1 MYKKTRIITL
11 MFLLC
16 LVFTVTAPA
25 ALALDDPI
33 IPAPSAVLVDM
44 DSGRVLYGKNMNERR
59 APASLTKVM
68 TVLLTLEAIQNGE
81 ISMDDRVIAQND
93 CRYLMEE
100 DSSTSGIMP
109 GTEVSVRELLYCALL
124 QSANEACNILAT
136 HIAGSIDAFVERMN
150 AKAQELGCVNT
161 HFVTT
166 NGLPAESHY
175 STAYDLA
182 LITRAAIAYP
192 DFLTMCNTLSYT
204 PESTG
209 VNGGKTMY
217 NTNALL
223 TDQSIYGSRYLYRYA
238 SGVKTGYTRA
248 AGYCLISTA
257 EKDGVR
263 TLAVVLGCDGLLNAN
278 IDKYRNFEA
287 SIDLYEWAFR
297 NFSYRILLSPYDMVE
312 SVPVAYAKNG
322 VQAELYPQDSI
333 IALVPNDLDFRSIN
347 ISMTVYEDQLTAP
360 IAAGTVLGEVT
371 VYIDGQN
378 CGTVCLVNTDNIELS
393 QIKYM
398 RAKVAE
404 VFSSRFVVICL
415 VAIGLF
421 LFAHFVRV
429 ISYRAKRRKYWRMR
443 QRQLTEKRRRQQVM
457 EEENSETS
465 WNR

>member
-1 MYKKTRIITL
+1 MKNKKTI
-11 MFLLC
+11 LLLLIFC
-16 LVFTVTAPA
+16 MAFTMTAPA
-25 ALALDDPI
+25 ALALNDPI
-33 IPAPSAVLVDM
+33 IPAPAAVLIDLN
-44 DSGRVLYGKNMNERR
+44 SGRVLYGKNMNEQR

-68 TVLLTLEAIQNGE
+68 TVLLTLEAIRNGE
-81 ISMDDRVIAQND
+81 ISMDDRVVAQND
-93 CRYLMEE
+93 CRYLMED

-124 QSANEACNILAT
+124 QSANESCNILAT

-150 AKAQELGCVNT
+150 ARARELGCVNT

-166 NGLPAESHY
+166 NGLPADNHY

-182 LITRAAIAYP
+182 LITQAAIAYP
-192 DFLTMCNTLSYT
+192 EFLTMCNTLSYT
-204 PESTG
+204 PESQG

-217 NTNALL
+217 NTNALI
-223 TDQSIYGSRYLYRYA
+223 TDQSIYGSNYVYQYA

-263 TLAVVLGCDGLLNAN
+263 TLAVVLGCDGLSNAN

-297 NFSYRILLSPYDMVE
+297 NFSYRILLSPYNMVE
-312 SVPVAYAKNG
+312 SVPIAYAKNG

-333 IALVPNDLDFRSIN
+333 IALAPNDLDFRSIN
-347 ISMTVYEDQLTAP
+347 ISVTVYEDQLTAP

-371 VYIDGQN
+371 VYIDDQN

-393 QIKYM
+393 RIEYM

-421 LFAHFVRV
+421 LVAHFVRV

-443 QRQLTEKRRRQQVM
+443 QRQLAEKRRRQQVM
-457 EEENSETS
+457 EEEQERSI
-465 WNR
+465 R